1 MPLVP
6 RLFQPSVSC
15 PACSKPNDF
24 DFRYC
29 QRCGYQRQTRSHQTL
44 KSLKA
49 PIDLCSI
56 RERKKTLVA
65 RQQATSYQKQRSALE
80 MEFSQFLESTSNRD
94 ICLAITDDVIDFL
107 IWKDNFGKTVVHFD
121 TCPLF
126 GEKSVSSC
134 VCPKRLSYSS
144 VDSIIGK
151 LRAIFNKYGRAATDS
166 LFPGV
171 ANPAASPRVKPY
183 LKAVREEQLGA
194 RVVQRQAEPFFLQ
207 DLVFLSSEIAKRM
220 NVHVRSS
227 AQLFVLARDQAF
239 LKVQFFGGDRAGA
252 LGRMKTKEILYFPG
266 KRLYSLTIHSLSLC
280 ETALQMFLLSSV
292 MQTLPFAQSLQL
304 RFTLAYA
311 TC

>member
-1 MPLVP
+1 M
-6 RLFQPSVSC
+6 SC
-15 PACSKPNDF
+15 PSCSKPNDF
-24 DFRYC
+24 GFRYC

-65 RQQATSYQKQRSALE
+65 RQQATPYQNQRSALE
-80 MEFSQFLESTSNRD
+80 MEFSQFLESTSKRD
-94 ICLAITDDVIDFL
+94 IRSAKPDDVIDFL

-134 VCPKRLSYSS
+134 VCPKRLAYGS

-151 LRAIFNKYGRAATDS
+151 LRAIFNKYRRAATDS

-171 ANPAASPRVKPY
+171 ANPAASPRVKSY
-183 LKAVREEQLGA
+183 LTAVREEQLGA

-207 DLVFLSSEIAKRM
+207 DLVF
-220 NVHVRSS
+220 
-227 AQLFVLARDQAF
+227 
-239 LKVQFFGGDRAGA
+239 
-252 LGRMKTKEILYFPG
+252 Y
-266 KRLYSLTIHSLSLC
+266 
-280 ETALQMFLLSSV
+280 LQK
-292 MQTLPFAQSLQL
+292 
-304 RFTLAYA
+304 
-311 TC
+311 